1 MSRAPAR
8 FLVLALALAP
18 MALPAQGAPRVVF
31 TEGAPK
37 QIGPYSQGVISNG
50 MLFTAGQTGR
60 DPATGKLVEGG
71 LVAEAQRVFD
81 NLEAV
86 LTAAH
91 GAQDGDVVIL
101 SPACS
106 SFDKFK
112 NFVERGNTFRSIVLG
127 LE

>member
-1 MSRAPAR
+1 MTAAAAAQTIVVPYNDLDAVQTVFAERGDQIAAVITEPAAANMGVVPPKPG
-8 FLVLALALAP
+8 FNALL
-18 MALPAQGAPRVVF
+18 REV
-31 TEGAPK
+31 
-37 QIGPYSQGVISNG
+37 
-50 MLFTAGQTGR
+50 
-60 DPATGKLVEGG
+60 
-71 LVAEAQRVFD
+71 
-81 NLEAV
+81 
-86 LTAAH
+86 TAAH

>member
-1 MSRAPAR
+1 MNTPGYNR
-8 FLVLALALAP
+8 LT
-18 MALPAQGAPRVVF
+18 LPIYIIDDF
-31 TEGAPK
+31 K
-37 QIGPYSQGVISNG
+37 
-50 MLFTAGQTGR
+50 
-60 DPATGKLVEGG
+60 
-71 LVAEAQRVFD
+71 
-81 NLEAV
+81 EAV